1 MTTGARSK
9 RPAPTNSRNK
19 QIIAYLSDRDPAL
32 GKVIERVGDYKLA
45 VNPLQNSYEA
55 LAESIIYQQITG
67 KAAASILKK
76 VVDQVGDLTD
86 EGIKIFPQANTLLK
100 LEAEALRAC
109 GLSRSKQLALID
121 LANKMSAGDLP
132 SKEEMLE
139 LDDQELIEK
148 LITIRGIGTWTVQML
163 LIFNLGRPDV
173 MPHTDYGIRKGFT
186 LSFPRSGTRAK
197 DGLATP
203 ASVLKRAEKWRP
215 YRTCASW
222 YLWRSLDVKG

>member
-9 RPAPTNSRNK
+9 RSAPTNSRNK
-19 QIIAYLSDRDPAL
+19 EIITYLSQKDPGL

-76 VVDQVGDLTD
+76 VVDQIGDLSD
-86 EGIKIFPQANTLLK
+86 DGSKIFPRATTLLK
-100 LEAEALRAC
+100 LEEEALRAC
-109 GLSRSKQLALID
+109 GLSRSKQMALQD
-121 LANKMSAGDLP
+121 LAAKMASGMLP

-139 LDDQELIEK
+139 LEDQELIDR
-148 LITIRGIGTWTVQML
+148 LVTIRGIGTWTVQML
-163 LIFNLGRPDV
+163 LIFNLGRQDV

-186 LSFPRSGTRAK
+186 LAFPRSGERAK

-203 ASVLKRAEKWRP
+203 ASVLARAKKWQP

-222 YLWRSLDVKG
+222 YLWRSLDIKG